1 MFTHIVPDE
10 KKLLTLPNGV
20 RISFGD
26 IIAMAGDFY
35 GIPEAPIIDPL
46 SPDQVDDGARQRF
59 KNAYNT
65 LAVTPNEGK
74 YKVCSNVKFRT
85 ASLCLLIVPLNAK
98 FEGTDAVNAE
108 YVYDHDRLI

>member
-1 MFTHIVPDE
+1 LFTHIVPDE

-26 IIAMAGDFY
+26 IIAMGGDFY

-85 ASLCLLIVPLNAK
+85 ASLCLSCSLMLSSKVLMQPMLNMSMIMI
-98 FEGTDAVNAE
+98 D
-108 YVYDHDRLI
+108 